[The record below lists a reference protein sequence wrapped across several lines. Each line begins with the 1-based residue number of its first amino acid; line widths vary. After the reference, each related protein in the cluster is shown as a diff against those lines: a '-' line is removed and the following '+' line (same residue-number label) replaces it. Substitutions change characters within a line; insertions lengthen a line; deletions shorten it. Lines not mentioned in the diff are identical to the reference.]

1 MILSALMPVFGR
13 SIHAELVTRRGPRKE
28 ALQVGGMAI
37 SANHFFKQKS
47 NDDVET
53 ALSN

>member
-13 SIHAELVTRRGPRKE
+13 SIHAGLVTRRDPRKE

-37 SANHFFKQKS
+37 SANHPILKTKKQ
-47 NDDVET
+47 
-53 ALSN
+53 